1 VWYATLLK
9 TKKNNEKS
17 IENKARSIERL
28 IYKMAISYRLIA
40 IIAYEIKIC

>member
-28 IYKMAISYRLIA
+28 IYKMAISQKVL
-40 IIAYEIKIC
+40 